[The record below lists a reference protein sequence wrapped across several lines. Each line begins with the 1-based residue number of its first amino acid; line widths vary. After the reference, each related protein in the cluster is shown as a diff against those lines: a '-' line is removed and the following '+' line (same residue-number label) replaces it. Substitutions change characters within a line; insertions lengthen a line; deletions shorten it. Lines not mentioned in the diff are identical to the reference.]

1 MARPTEADGRRWP
14 KSRAPCRAHAVCL
27 APVFPAAAA
36 ASLPDTRGGRAACT
50 MNPWLVLCLVA
61 SLVGAWSTIH
71 AQGVSEDCCL
81 AYHSRVRPGFL
92 RYARSYRRQEV
103 SGSCNLPAVIF
114 FFPKNKT
121 LCANPRDSWVP
132 KMVDFLDAG
141 NKTLSK
147 RHWRHL
153 QVILF
158 GARKSSIGISKLPL
172 PKVSRFTRSD
182 KENYPPD
189 KS

>member
-1 MARPTEADGRRWP
+1 
-14 KSRAPCRAHAVCL
+14 
-27 APVFPAAAA
+27 
-36 ASLPDTRGGRAACT
+36 
-50 MNPWLVLCLVA
+50 MNLWLVLCLVA

-71 AQGVSEDCCL
+71 AQGVFEDCCL

-92 RYARSYRRQEV
+92 RHAQSYRRQEV

-114 FFPKNKT
+114 FFPRNKI

-132 KMVDFLDAG
+132 KMVDLLDAG

-153 QVILF
+153 QVMLF
-158 GARKSSIGISKLPL
+158 GARKSSTGISKLPL
-172 PKVSRFTRSD
+172 RKVSRLTRSD

>member
-1 MARPTEADGRRWP
+1 MLKPETVDP
-14 KSRAPCRAHAVCL
+14 LQLLPAV
-27 APVFPAAAA
+27 PI
-36 ASLPDTRGGRAACT
+36 S
-50 MNPWLVLCLVA
+50 
-61 SLVGAWSTIH
+61 GAK
-71 AQGVSEDCCL
+71 GVSEDCCL
-81 AYHSRVRPGFL
+81 AYNSRVRPGFL
-92 RYARSYRRQEV
+92 RHARGYRRQEV

-114 FFPKNKT
+114 FFPRNKI

-158 GARKSSIGISKLPL
+158 GGRKSNTGISKLL
-172 PKVSRFTRSD
+172 PKVSRLTRSNNG
-182 KENYPPD
+182 KTTLLTKANPGP
-189 KS
+189 